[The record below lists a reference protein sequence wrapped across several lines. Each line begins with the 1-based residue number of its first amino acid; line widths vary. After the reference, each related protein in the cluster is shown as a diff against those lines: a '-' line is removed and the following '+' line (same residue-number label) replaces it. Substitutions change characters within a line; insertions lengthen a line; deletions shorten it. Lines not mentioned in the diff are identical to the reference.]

1 MSSIYALV
9 ADLFFSA
16 RIRETAKQ
24 LGVPLEVF
32 RDPAA
37 LIDRVAAGPEVLL
50 RANPRLVIVDMNL
63 KTGDAAAAVRALKA
77 QPTAIQVVGF
87 LHDAHDE
94 LIRAARA
101 AGCDKV
107 LSRGGLTAKMP
118 ELMAPRDA

>member
-1 MSSIYALV
+1 MTVYALV

-24 LGVPLEVF
+24 LGATCETF

-37 LIDRVAAGPEVLL
+37 ALARVAGAP
-50 RANPRLVIVDMNL
+50 PDLVIVDMDL
-63 KTGDAAAAVRALKA
+63 KTGDATAAVRALKSSA
-77 QPTAIQVVGF
+77 PSLPVVGY

-107 LSRGGLTAKMP
+107 LSRGGLT
-118 ELMAPRDA
+118 

>member
-1 MSSIYALV
+1 MTVYALC

-24 LGVPLEVF
+24 LGTACEVF

-37 LIDRVAAGPEVLL
+37 VVARVVEAPPG
-50 RANPRLVIVDMNL
+50 LVIVDMNL

-77 QPTAIQVVGF
+77 AAAGVQVVGF
-87 LHDAHDE
+87 LHDSHDE

-107 LSRGGLTAKMP
+107 LSRGGLTAKLP
-118 ELMAPRDA
+118 DLLKGRS

>member
-1 MSSIYALV
+1 MSIYALV

-32 RDPAA
+32 RDPSA
-37 LIDRVAAGPEVLL
+37 LIDRVAAAP
-50 RANPRLVIVDMNL
+50 PRLVIVDMDL
-63 KTGDAAAAVRALKA
+63 KTGDATAAVRSLKA
-77 QPTAIQVVGF
+77 QPTAVQVVGF
-87 LHDAHDE
+87 LHDSHDE